1 MDPIFSYL
9 YFRGPNPSRSFS
21 LRARAGP
28 VALLRWPSRESAFG
42 SRIMRRSLREAVAR
56 GDRSVLLEVFEH
68 IAPAL
73 DLYTRLGFSPLRKEL
88 PRRVHDDGRR
98 AGTADAISD
107 LDSLDLAKR
116 HRRQTP
122 HALKRVFIQHHKM
135 LRFASR
141 CAYSN
146 GQKH

>member
-1 MDPIFSYL
+1 
-9 YFRGPNPSRSFS
+9 
-21 LRARAGP
+21 
-28 VALLRWPSRESAFG
+28 
-42 SRIMRRSLREAVAR
+42 MRRSLREAVAR

-88 PRRVHDDGRR
+88 PRRVHDDSRR

-107 LDSLDLAKR
+107 LDSLDLAKS
-116 HRRQTP
+116 HRRQAP
-122 HALKRVFIQHHKM
+122 YALKCVFIQHHKM

-141 CAYSN
+141 CAEGGN
-146 GQKH
+146 